1 MFYSYIY
8 GLFLHGNIQTY
19 GMNIRIQPTLS
30 MSMQSNSVKGH
41 VKEQLVDVQTELFCG
56 QEGQGGG

>member
-1 MFYSYIY
+1 M
-8 GLFLHGNIQTY
+8 HGNIQTY